1 MNIQKIQLE
10 RWIKALTLA
19 HEDGLNNGD
28 YEGSVCHQHLFKV
41 LIEMRHAISGG
52 KALRQDCANDSP

>member
-19 HEDGLNNGD
+19 HEDGINNGD
-28 YEGSVCHQHLFKV
+28 YEGSICHQRLSDV
-41 LIEMRHAISGG
+41 LTEMRYLIQGDREPHP
-52 KALRQDCANDSP
+52 DYANDSL